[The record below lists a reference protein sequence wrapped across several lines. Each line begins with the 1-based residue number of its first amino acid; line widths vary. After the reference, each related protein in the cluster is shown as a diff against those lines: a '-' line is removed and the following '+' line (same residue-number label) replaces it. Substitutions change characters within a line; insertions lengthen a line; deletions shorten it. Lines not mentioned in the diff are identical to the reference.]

1 MAPLMVRYDIGDV
14 SAEIDVTRK
23 TFNDTTGLIA
33 LLSYLNDY
41 SLSECMLE
49 RELVV
54 SGIEDDTVQGR
65 YMLAGES
72 LDGPVLQHPGEIG
85 AVTRDSRLIVSG
97 AGNYILRR

>member
-1 MAPLMVRYDIGDV
+1 MALLMARYDIGDV

-23 TFNDTTGLIA
+23 TFNHTTGLSA

-54 SGIEDDTVQGR
+54 SGIEDGTVQ
-65 YMLAGES
+65 
-72 LDGPVLQHPGEIG
+72 
-85 AVTRDSRLIVSG
+85 
-97 AGNYILRR
+97 